1 MTESV
6 SLKIK
11 LNYQVILIFIL
22 VLHAWFLTFE
32 KLPVYSS
39 QTQEDLTPVSEKRAL
54 NIRRIKTL
62 GARDSEIQDST
73 YLSKSE
79 VSSPQITKD
88 RFAPTLNKS
97 QQTVTRP
104 QKLLSLKDFVEKPL
118 RTQEVKK
125 VTAKAGARPG
135 TRPGMGPPERA
146 KALDAI
152 KLRGSQISQFSN
164 ASDAAA
170 ISGDP
175 RAASLS
181 NSDIMVKLEVPEGVS
196 EKELNEYELMFYGF
210 QRRTAIGYINAFYK
224 NLDKFERENPHKQF
238 PLTEDKQIMTGRMT
252 FDHKGNVKQ
261 IKMVR
266 WTNVERLQDFFV
278 DVLKDMDTLHNP
290 PKLLWERDKEFTV
303 FFSLVING

>member
-11 LNYQVILIFIL
+11 VNYQVILVVMLI
-22 VLHAWFLTFE
+22 LHALLLTLE
-32 KLPVYSS
+32 RLPDFSS
-39 QTQEDLTPVSEKRAL
+39 MAKGEQSVEETTRPL
-54 NIRRIKTL
+54 NIRRIRTL
-62 GARDSEIQDST
+62 GTQDSKVQDST
-73 YLSKSE
+73 YLSKSDQ
-79 VSSPQITKD
+79 SSPKITKD
-88 RFAPTLNKS
+88 SYAPTLNKS
-97 QQTVTRP
+97 KSNVSRP
-104 QKLLSLKDFVEKPL
+104 HQPLRLKDLTVKPMKA
-118 RTQEVKK
+118 QEVKK
-125 VTAKAGARPG
+125 VTTAESVRPG
-135 TRPGMGPPERA
+135 TRPGMGPPERV

-152 KLRGSQISQFSN
+152 KLRGSEISKFSN

-175 RAASLS
+175 RTASLS

-196 EKELNEYELMFYGF
+196 EEELNEYELMFYGF

-224 NLDKFERENPHKQF
+224 NLDRFERENPHKKF
-238 PLTEDKQIMTGRMT
+238 PLTEDKQVMTGRLT
-252 FDHKGNVKQ
+252 FDEKGNIKQ

-266 WTNVERLQDFFV
+266 WTNVDRLQDFFV

-290 PKLLWERDKEFTV
+290 PKMLWEKNKEFTV